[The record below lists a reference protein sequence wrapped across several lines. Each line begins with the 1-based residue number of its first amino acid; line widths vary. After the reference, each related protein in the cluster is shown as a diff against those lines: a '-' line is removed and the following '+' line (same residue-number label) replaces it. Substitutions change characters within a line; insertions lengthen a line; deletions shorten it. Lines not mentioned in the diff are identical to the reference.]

1 METTAF
7 EGCKA
12 IVFDLMGT
20 CTDWHS
26 ALLPLITSLPSLAPP
41 LPYTLGEF
49 LLQWRLGFF
58 AEIHARFER
67 GEPNEDIDFT
77 HRRVLDNLVGESEGW
92 DDEMRE
98 RLVRGWHNQ
107 VGEYLSPRQ

>member
-26 ALLPLITSLPSLAPP
+26 ALLPLIKSLPPLAPP

-58 AEIHARFER
+58 AEIHTRFER

-77 HRRVLDNLVGESEGW
+77 HRRVLDRLVGESVGW
-92 DDEMRE
+92 SEEMRE
-98 RLVRGWHNQ
+98 GLVKGWHHQ
-107 VGEYLSPRQ
+107 VGEHLSTGL